1 MNEKKLALSIGGYEF
16 FIKAGDNQAE
26 VLRNAEKLD
35 NDIKAAISTNPNA
48 PLVLNI
54 ILTALEYTEKLS
66 DKEESDN
73 NMRDLVSDYIKEI
86 ENLKRQIASLKEQ
99 NLKVERE
106 LQTYNLKIEII
117 RDTKSKT
124 ER

>member
-16 FIKAGDNQAE
+16 FIKAGDNQATI
-26 VLRNAEKLD
+26 LKNAQKLD
-35 NDIKAAISTNPNA
+35 EDIKAAISINPNA

-106 LQTYNLKIEII
+106 LQTYKF
-117 RDTKSKT
+117 RD
-124 ER
+124 RNNQRY